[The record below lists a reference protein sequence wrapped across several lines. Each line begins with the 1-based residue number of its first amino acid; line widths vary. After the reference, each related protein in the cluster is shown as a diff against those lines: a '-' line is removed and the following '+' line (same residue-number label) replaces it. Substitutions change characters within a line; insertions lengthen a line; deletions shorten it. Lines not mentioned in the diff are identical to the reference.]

1 MVSYVFHVL
10 SKNMKDYA
18 SSKTLH
24 EHLFRSG
31 FMSDYIY
38 WTKYEKN
45 MVIMKDDKEQ
55 EEDDNIIRF
64 VEYGAFDDIAMGEVN
79 KR

>member
-1 MVSYVFHVL
+1 
-10 SKNMKDYA
+10 
-18 SSKTLH
+18 
-24 EHLFRSG
+24 
-31 FMSDYIY
+31 
-38 WTKYEKN
+38 